1 MSLEPDTAPG
11 LGSRKARA
19 YEQEIA
25 RLRALGY
32 TLNAIRGALAKAGV
46 VVSIST
52 VWREASRARRAPQ
65 PSAHPGTP
73 WSANSA
79 RGDGEPASQAAAS
92 SPVTPPLHP
101 TNPESVST
109 GQSGKDIAEEF
120 RRRQNSNPLMRA
132 KEYKP

>member
-11 LGSRKARA
+11 VGSRKAWA

-32 TLNAIRGALAKAGV
+32 TLDAIREALAKAGV

-65 PSAHPGTP
+65 PTAQSATPGPASGST
-73 WSANSA
+73 
-79 RGDGEPASQAAAS
+79 GDREPASLPAALSQTAPS
-92 SPVTPPLHP
+92 LDPAK
-101 TNPESVST
+101 PESVST
-109 GQSGKDIAEEF
+109 RRSGKDIAEEF
-120 RRRQNSNPLMRA
+120 RRRKNTNPLMRA
-132 KEYKP
+132 KEHKP